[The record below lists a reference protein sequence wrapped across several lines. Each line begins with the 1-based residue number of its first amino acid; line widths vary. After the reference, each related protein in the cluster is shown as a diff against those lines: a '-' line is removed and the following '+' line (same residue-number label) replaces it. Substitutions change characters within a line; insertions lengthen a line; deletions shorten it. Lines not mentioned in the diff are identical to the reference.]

1 MFDAS
6 WGFYFDSL
14 TVVMLSCHALPP
26 KKPEKFCFVA
36 WPRSSS
42 THAGV
47 PLKRPIAGVA
57 MGLILEADGRF
68 CVLTD
73 ILGSEDALGDMDFK
87 VAGDAEGRHRLPDG
101 HQGGQGRAIAVS
113 ESSWRATA
121 CRGWINA
128 HAMDDEPLPLPEALT
143 WSSPWAAAAPQG
155 VNRMRN
161 KRDQL

>member
-87 VAGDAEGRHRLPDG
+87 VAGDAEGVTAFQMDIKVGRVVQLLCQSQAGEPQRVADG
-101 HQGGQGRAIAVS
+101 SMHMQWMMNLCHCQ
-113 ESSWRATA
+113 
-121 CRGWINA
+121 
-128 HAMDDEPLPLPEALT
+128 
-143 WSSPWAAAAPQG
+143 
-155 VNRMRN
+155 
-161 KRDQL
+161 KR